1 MNKIYPLWLIL
12 GAYGVWFAIFSGT
25 EEVVNG
31 KYWKVT
37 LAIILAVL
45 VYWVTRSKKN

>member
-31 KYWKVT
+31 KYWKVVLALI
-37 LAIILAVL
+37 LAIL
-45 VYWVTRSKKN
+45 VYLVSKSKKY